1 MIEIIVGTFTWIAG
15 IIIGLLCV
23 LIAMM
28 VIGLLAYGLSEIG
41 IRLLDK
47 WAGVEKDKGE
57 NE

>member
-47 WAGVEKDKGE
+47 WAGVEKEKGE
-57 NE
+57 